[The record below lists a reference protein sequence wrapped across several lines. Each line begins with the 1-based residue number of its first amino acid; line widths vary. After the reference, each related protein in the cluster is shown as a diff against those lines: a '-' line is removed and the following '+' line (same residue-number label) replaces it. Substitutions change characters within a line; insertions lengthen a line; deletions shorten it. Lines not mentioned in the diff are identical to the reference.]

1 MADLE
6 QVKKLREETGVSIT
20 ECKKALEKSE
30 GDFDKAKKILR
41 EKGIEVVSKRAE
53 KATGQGIIESYVH
66 PNKKV
71 GILLELRCESD
82 FVAKSEDFKNL
93 AHEICLQAA
102 AMKPLYVDEDR
113 IPEDLLDSERKIYE
127 KQVAESKKP
136 KEIADQIVEGKIKK
150 YKESVSLMSQPWI
163 KDPSKTL
170 QDLLNESLVK
180 IGEKIVV
187 KNFIRFEI

>member
-6 QVKKLREETGVSIT
+6 QGKKLRAETGVSIT
-20 ECKKALEKSE
+20 ECKKALEKAN
-30 GDFDKAKKILR
+30 GNFDEAKKILR
-41 EKGIEVVSKRAE
+41 EKGIEIVGKRAE

-82 FVAKSEDFKNL
+82 FVAKSEDFRNL

-102 AMKPLYVDEDR
+102 AMKPLYVTEDQ
-113 IPEDLLDSERKIYE
+113 IPQELIDNERKIYE
-127 KQVAESKKP
+127 TQVAQSGKP

-150 YKESVSLMSQPWI
+150 YKEEVSLMSQPWI
-163 KDPSKTL
+163 KDPNKTL
-170 QDLLNESLVK
+170 QDLLNETLVK
-180 IGEKIVV
+180 IGEKIII